1 MKGNMSSKNYEL
13 LNDMLQDFK
22 KEHAEICDLIENN
35 LLSIKHIDSYL
46 SSLFSKEED
55 DYKVFSPRNVESLY
69 KDEIEKSNLEKE
81 KCQTENNR
89 LYHER
94 NILASRIATLE
105 KILSDAIKFNID
117 SDTRDRNLT
126 VLNIQEEDR
135 QRIARDLHDTS
146 LQNLAH
152 LVHKIE
158 LSSMYIDKDP
168 NRAKLELA
176 IVNKNLKSTIDEIR
190 TTIFD
195 LRPMTFDDL
204 GLHAA
209 FERLISV
216 INENKIFEIDM
227 DIDDVSCE
235 NDLVMATIYR
245 VVKECFLNI
254 VKHSNARKV
263 IFRCKLR
270 NDIYYIDIEDD
281 GRGFSKED
289 LEQKKDK
296 HFGLLLMRE
305 RTNLLGGKI
314 IINSE
319 IDKGTK
325 FHIEI
330 PLLKHLLDDNKDKIN
345 L

>member
-1 MKGNMSSKNYEL
+1 MNSKNYEL
-13 LNDMLQDFK
+13 LNDMLQDLK
-22 KEHAEICDLIENN
+22 QEHTELSDIIENN
-35 LLSIKHIDSYL
+35 ILCIKHIDLYL
-46 SSLFSKEED
+46 SSLFNREED
-55 DYKVFSPRNVESLY
+55 HYKVFSPRNVENMY
-69 KDEIEKSNLEKE
+69 KSEIDRSNQEKE
-81 KCQTENNR
+81 KYQIENNK

-94 NILASRIATLE
+94 NILSARIATLE
-105 KILSDAIKFNID
+105 NILSDAIKFSID
-117 SDTRDRNLT
+117 CDTRDRNLT

-135 QRIARDLHDTS
+135 QRIARDLHDIS

-158 LSSMYIDKDP
+158 LSSMYIDKDR

-176 IVNKNLKSTIDEIR
+176 VVNKNLKATIDEIR
-190 TTIFD
+190 TIIFD

-216 INENKIFEIDM
+216 INENKIFDIEM

-263 IFRCKLR
+263 FFSCKLR
-270 NDIYYIDIEDD
+270 NKTFFINIEDD
-281 GRGFSKED
+281 GCGFSNEE

-296 HFGLLLMRE
+296 HFGLLVMRE
-305 RTNLLGGKI
+305 RISLLGGKI
-314 IINSE
+314 VINSE
-319 IDKGTK
+319 IDKGTRIY
-325 FHIEI
+325 IEI
-330 PLLKHLLDDNKDKIN
+330 PLLKDLSK
-345 L
+345 